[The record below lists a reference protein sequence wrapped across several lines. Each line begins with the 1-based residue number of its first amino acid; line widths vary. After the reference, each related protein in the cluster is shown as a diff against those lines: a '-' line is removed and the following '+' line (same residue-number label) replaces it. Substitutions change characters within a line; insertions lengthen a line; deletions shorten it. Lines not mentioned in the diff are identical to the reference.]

1 MNRPSLS
8 LEFTRKMNKIALSLI
23 TVFTIFFIAGCG
35 ASKVQV
41 AGKLVWADGKPA
53 TELANGQII
62 FESSETRT
70 SARGVIQPDGTFRIN
85 TEGPNDGVLPAVYNI
100 AIVEHR
106 PAPEGTTKLPPQ
118 HLPDN
123 YYSFTTSGLTVTVSN
138 GRNEPTVTVNRFERN
153 K

>member
-23 TVFTIFFIAGCG
+23 TVFTISFIAGCG

-85 TEGPNDGVLPAVYNI
+85 TEGPNDGVMPGIYNL
-100 AIVEHR
+100 AIIEHR